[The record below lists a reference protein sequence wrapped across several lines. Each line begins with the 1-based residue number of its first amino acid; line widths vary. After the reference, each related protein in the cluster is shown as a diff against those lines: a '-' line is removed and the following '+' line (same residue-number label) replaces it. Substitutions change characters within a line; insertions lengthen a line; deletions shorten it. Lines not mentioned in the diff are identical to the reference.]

1 MEQIAFKAGET
12 TARVGKCTV
21 TVHADRDIPASE
33 VVASVARLARSAA
46 KAMEPS
52 GSAKAS

>member
-12 TARVGKCTV
+12 TTRVGKCIV

-46 KAMEPS
+46 KVMKPKD
-52 GSAKAS
+52 SARAS

>member
-1 MEQIAFKAGET
+1 MGQIAFKAGET

-33 VVASVARLARSAA
+33 VTAAVARLARSAA
-46 KAMEPS
+46 KAMKPS
-52 GSAKAS
+52 DSAKAS

>member
-1 MEQIAFKAGET
+1 MEQIAFKAGDT

-46 KAMEPS
+46 KAMKPS